1 MVIIMCVKRR
11 REIMKKTYLQVGILT
26 LAFATAGPLIG
37 SSPAYSET
45 AGMERRDDRRDD
57 RQGAQDI
64 RQEGRDIARETKDAC
79 KDADESRSECRQEK
93 RRIKQDAREAGRKL
107 KQND

>member
-1 MVIIMCVKRR
+1 
-11 REIMKKTYLQVGILT
+11 MKKTYWQIGILT
-26 LAFATAGPLIG
+26 LAFATAGLLIG

-64 RQEGRDIARETKDAC
+64 RQKGRDVGRETKDQC
-79 KDADESRSECRQEK
+79 RDAGGSGPKCRQEK
-93 RRIKQDAREAGRKL
+93 RGIKQDARKAGRKL

>member
-1 MVIIMCVKRR
+1 
-11 REIMKKTYLQVGILT
+11 MKKTYLQVGTLT

-37 SSPAYSET
+37 LSSAYAET
-45 AGMERRDDRRDD
+45 AGRERREDRRDD

-64 RQEGRDIARETKDAC
+64 RQKGRGVGRETKDAC
-79 KDADESRSECRQEK
+79 RDAGGSGPECRQEK
-93 RRIKQDAREAGRKL
+93 RGIKQDARKAGRKL

>member
-1 MVIIMCVKRR
+1 MCIKHR

-45 AGMERRDDRRDD
+45 PGMERRDDRRDD
-57 RQGAQDI
+57 RQGARGT
-64 RQEGRDIARETKDAC
+64 RQKGRDVAREAKGAC
-79 KDADESRSECRQEK
+79 KDAGESRPECRQEK
-93 RRIKQDAREAGRKL
+93 RGIKQDARGAGRKL

>member
-1 MVIIMCVKRR
+1 MNRKICF
-11 REIMKKTYLQVGILT
+11 QVGTLA
-26 LAFATAGPLIG
+26 LAFAAAGPLIG

-64 RQEGRDIARETKDAC
+64 RQEGRDIARETKDQC
-79 KDADESRSECRQEK
+79 RDAGGSRPECRQTK
-93 RRIKQDAREAGRKL
+93 RGVKQRARKSARDVKI
-107 KQND
+107 ND